1 MQNAKIQAGGA
12 TLRPCFWR
20 ISLHF
25 SETSGVNVY
34 IMFTRSGYHNS
45 AAAHNSSVFPLRV
58 GVCEFLIEAGF
69 LRMSSVVTLLT
80 TLGLTD
86 ATDFDAVERGFMERV
101 HAIVAVASDNF
112 DEAQVKA
119 QEQELRTLFQQFFD
133 YAMQWAAHDV
143 KAQMKIPGRPKDHPD
158 AIRLKAEARN
168 VLRGLQTN
176 ITNFAV
182 AYMQIN
188 RFTTLVRE
196 GIRQD
201 KSKAL
206 DISGRNIK
214 WTADA
219 GVMMA
224 RYDKRKAELLEYKL
238 RFGAARDLLASME
251 PDWITITKSL
261 DALYGPVEAE
271 ALERS
276 LRASLRIGD
285 IKRARTVAKAALEG
299 KLRFGV
305 ERPDVV
311 RQVLAQ
317 TLTRLVDFYDEH
329 QSDLLDEEKRLFLRA
344 SELGLVMEAQV
355 QEIRKING
363 FIMKY
368 SLPYMEFKL
377 GTLAHLRD
385 KMMVIGSLE
394 NLMTLYR
401 KMLSG
406 LIRPL
411 SDMGMV
417 REYESTVIN
426 RTRYLQSNFFGE
438 VPTILAQSAKVVA
451 EFRVLQSDYHKNVAQ
466 AEIEGVDLRDDDGA
480 ENTSA
485 TDRAGSGADVQAAA
499 SSIAA
504 S

>member
-1 MQNAKIQAGGA
+1 
-12 TLRPCFWR
+12 
-20 ISLHF
+20 
-25 SETSGVNVY
+25 
-34 IMFTRSGYHNS
+34 
-45 AAAHNSSVFPLRV
+45 
-58 GVCEFLIEAGF
+58 
-69 LRMSSVVTLLT
+69 MSSVVTLLT
-80 TLGLTD
+80 SLGLTD

-101 HAIVAVASDNF
+101 HSIVSTASESY

-119 QEQELRTLFQQFFD
+119 QEQELKALFQQFFD

-143 KAQMKIPGRPKDHPD
+143 KAQMKIPGRAKDHPD

-168 VLRGLQTN
+168 VLRGLQGN

-182 AYMQIN
+182 AYLQIN
-188 RFTTLVRE
+188 RFTTLVRD
-196 GIRQD
+196 GIRND

-219 GVMMA
+219 GVMMT
-224 RYDKRKAELLEYKL
+224 RYEKRKAELLDYKL
-238 RFGAARDLLASME
+238 RFGTARDLLASME
-251 PDWITITKSL
+251 SDWAVVTRSL

-271 ALERS
+271 AMERS

-285 IKRARTVAKAALEG
+285 MKRARSVAKAAQEG

-305 ERPDVV
+305 ERPDAV
-311 RQVLAQ
+311 RQMLDQ
-317 TLTRLVDFYDEH
+317 TLTRLINFYDEH
-329 QSDLLDEEKRLFLRA
+329 QVDLQDEEKRLFLRA
-344 SELGLVMEAQV
+344 AELGLVMEAQA

-411 SDMGMV
+411 ADMGAV

-426 RTRYLQSNFFGE
+426 RTRYLQNNFFGE
-438 VPTILAQSAKVVA
+438 VPTIVRDCAKVVE
-451 EFRVLQSDYHKNVAQ
+451 EFRVLQRDYHKNVAQ
-466 AEIEGVDLRDDDGA
+466 IEIEGADLGEDDAADGH
-480 ENTSA
+480 TSA
-485 TDRAGSGADVQAAA
+485 TGSATVPQSAA

>member
-1 MQNAKIQAGGA
+1 M
-12 TLRPCFWR
+12 
-20 ISLHF
+20 
-25 SETSGVNVY
+25 
-34 IMFTRSGYHNS
+34 S
-45 AAAHNSSVFPLRV
+45 A
-58 GVCEFLIEAGF
+58 
-69 LRMSSVVTLLT
+69 VVTLLT
-80 TLGLTD
+80 SLGLTD

-101 HAIVAVASDNF
+101 HGIVSAASESY

-119 QEQELRTLFQQFFD
+119 QEQELKTLFQQFFD

-158 AIRLKAEARN
+158 ATRLKAEARN
-168 VLRGLQTN
+168 VLRGLQGN

-182 AYMQIN
+182 AYMHIN
-188 RFTTLVRE
+188 RFTTLVRD
-196 GIRQD
+196 GIRND

-206 DISGRNIK
+206 DISGRKIK

-224 RYDKRKAELLEYKL
+224 RYEKRKAELLDYKL
-238 RFGAARDLLASME
+238 RFGTARDLLASME
-251 PDWITITKSL
+251 NDWVVVTKSL
-261 DALYGPVEAE
+261 EALYGPVEAE
-271 ALERS
+271 GMERS

-285 IKRARTVAKAALEG
+285 MKRARTVAKAALEG
-299 KLRFGV
+299 KLRFGA
-305 ERPDVV
+305 ERPDAV
-311 RQVLAQ
+311 RQVLDQ
-317 TLTRLVDFYDEH
+317 TLTRLVNFYDQH
-329 QSDLLDEEKRLFLRA
+329 QSDLQDEEKRLFLRA
-344 SELGLVMEAQV
+344 AELGLVMEAQA

-363 FIMKY
+363 FVMKY
-368 SLPYMEFKL
+368 SMPYMEFKL
-377 GTLAHLRD
+377 GTLSHLRD

-411 SDMGMV
+411 ADMGAV

-426 RTRYLQSNFFGE
+426 RTRYLQNNFFGE
-438 VPTILAQSAKVVA
+438 VPTIIRESAKVVE
-451 EFRVLQSDYHKNVAQ
+451 EFRVLQRDYHKNVAQ
-466 AEIEGVDLRDDDGA
+466 AEIEGVDLGDEDGA
-480 ENTSA
+480 DDNTSA
-485 TDRAGSGADVQAAA
+485 TGSTPTPQSAA